1 MPSRRSSSVWGAC
14 FLPLVALIILAV
26 ILLAV
31 GPSIITN
38 RAEALFGP
46 ASPGL
51 SGWQRLKLGVTLVLQ
66 ADDLTEPVDRAG
78 GPVSFT
84 ILSGES
90 VPSITQRLWQAGLI
104 SNPGAFR
111 SYLQYA
117 GMDTTLQAGDY
128 TLSAGMSAVQIAQ
141 AMQSSISSEVTL
153 VILAGWRM
161 EEIATALPS
170 SGLEITPE
178 DFLQAVQ
185 EPRQGYSFS
194 EAQAGSLEGFLF
206 PDSYTVPRRANINQ
220 LLTHILMNFEAQVNA
235 EIRAGFTNQ
244 GLSLL
249 EAVTLASIIEREA
262 IVDEEMPLLASVF
275 YNRLAIGQRLATD
288 PSVQYAL
295 GYNAEQGTWWTNPL
309 SLADLEIDSPY
320 NTYLYHGLP
329 PGPICNPGI
338 FALRA
343 VAFPAQT
350 PYYYFRAAC
359 DDSGLHLF
367 AETYEQHLNNECP

>member
-1 MPSRRSSSVWGAC
+1 MKADLPRRHARRAWLWGSRAASAPGTWMNWLPPSSSKPTWMPLLTPTRNNDKTMPSRRSSSVWGAC

-38 RAEALFGP
+38 QAEALFGP

-161 EEIATALPS
+161 EEIAAALPS

-178 DFLQAVQ
+178 DVFTGCAGTSARIQLFRGTSRLVGGVPV
-185 EPRQGYSFS
+185 PRQLYCA
-194 EAQAGSLEGFLF
+194 EAGKHQPTADAY
-206 PDSYTVPRRANINQ
+206 PDE
-220 LLTHILMNFEAQVNA
+220 F
-235 EIRAGFTNQ
+235 
-244 GLSLL
+244 
-249 EAVTLASIIEREA
+249 
-262 IVDEEMPLLASVF
+262 
-275 YNRLAIGQRLATD
+275 
-288 PSVQYAL
+288 
-295 GYNAEQGTWWTNPL
+295 
-309 SLADLEIDSPY
+309 
-320 NTYLYHGLP
+320 
-329 PGPICNPGI
+329 
-338 FALRA
+338 
-343 VAFPAQT
+343 
-350 PYYYFRAAC
+350 
-359 DDSGLHLF
+359 
-367 AETYEQHLNNECP
+367 